1 MQNLLKLRLNFGV
14 KASRDMKRYLFLL
27 PFIGLVSCNNNGEVV
42 SPVEKPL
49 VEAVYASGHV
59 VARNQYQVFALAD
72 GYVLEKTAE
81 DGTEVSQGSPLFIL
95 ESGQQ
100 SSRFDLAK
108 KNWTIAST
116 NYRDDSPVLA
126 EIVSAMDAARTK
138 VKFDSINYVRY
149 KNLLDQNATSRG
161 EVDRMRLAYDNS
173 RSELLLQKSRY
184 QQIKNRLYLEL
195 ENARSQLD
203 IAGNE
208 SGKYIIRSEANG
220 IVFQTLKEKGE
231 LIRRGEPVAVIG
243 DKSAFYLELSVD
255 ELDIHRLKRGQEV
268 VVTIDALPG
277 KVYKATVDKIY
288 PMVNRQQQSVQV
300 DATLQDSIPVLVS
313 GLAVEA
319 NIIIHRKDKALV
331 IPKAAVSGRDSL
343 WIRTEKGKEK
353 IRIRRGIETLEEVEI
368 LEGVTTDSEILLVR

>member
-1 MQNLLKLRLNFGV
+1 
-14 KASRDMKRYLFLL
+14 MKRHLILIPVILL
-27 PFIGLVSCNNNGEVV
+27 ISCKKNGEVV
-42 SPVEKPL
+42 NPTEKPL

-81 DGTEVSQGSPLFIL
+81 DGTEVKQGSPLFIL

-108 KNWTIAST
+108 KNWIIAST

-126 EIVSAMDAARTK
+126 EIVSAMEASKSK
-138 VKFDSINYVRY
+138 VRFDSVNYVRY

-161 EVDRMRLAYDNS
+161 EFDRMRLAFDNS
-173 RSELLLQKSRY
+173 SSEFRLQRSRY
-184 QQIKNRLYLEL
+184 EQVKNRLYLEL
-195 ENARSQLD
+195 ESARSQLD

-208 SGKYIIRSEANG
+208 SGKYIIRSDVNG
-220 IVFQTLKEKGE
+220 VVFQTLKEKGE

-243 DKSAFYLELSVD
+243 EKNAFYLELAVD
-255 ELDIHRLKRGQEV
+255 ELDIQRMKKGQEV

-277 KVYKATVDKIY
+277 KVYKAVVDKIY
-288 PMVNRQQQSVQV
+288 PMVNRQQQSVRV

-319 NIIIHRKDKALV
+319 NIIIHRKEKALV
-331 IPKAAVSGRDSL
+331 IPKAAIAGRDSL
-343 WIRTEKGKEK
+343 WIKTENGREK
-353 IRIRRGIETLEEVEI
+353 IRISKGVETLEEVEI
-368 LEGVTTDSEILLVR
+368 TDGIDADTEVFLVQ